1 MATFSLLSLMNHLSE
16 VILVLTGCA
25 MLFLPERRP
34 PSPSSPCLAKWQRV
48 HNFIGFSKFMCD
60 CDDSEAQS
68 EREEA
73 SASVLM

>member
-1 MATFSLLSLMNHLSE
+1 MKILSIF
-16 VILVLTGCA
+16 VV
-25 MLFLPERRP
+25 FLENT
-34 PSPSSPCLAKWQRV
+34 
-48 HNFIGFSKFMCD
+48 NFIGFSKFMCD